1 MAQYFEGVG
10 RRKSA
15 TARVRIM
22 TGSGTFVIN
31 QKTLEEYFP
40 TERDNKTVTEPLG
53 VLTGSRS
60 DYDISVLV
68 KGGGVIGQADSV
80 RLGLARAILKM
91 DPELR
96 TNPQPSWILIP
107 RRQRKRKEETRSQR
121 RTKGPDLYKALVI
134 FILVNKQSSH
144 LEFFNSRRAPSLR
157 QCSPLFLCKNER
169 K

>member
-1 MAQYFEGVG
+1 MAQYYEGVG
-10 RRKSA
+10 RRKEA
-15 TARVRIM
+15 TARVRI
-22 TGSGTFVIN
+22 TKGSGAFVIN
-31 QKTLEEYFP
+31 EKTLEEYFP

-96 TNPQPSWILIP
+96 LELSHAGFLS
-107 RRQRKRKEETRSQR
+107 RDARS
-121 RTKGPDLYKALVI
+121 K
-134 FILVNKQSSH
+134 
-144 LEFFNSRRAPSLR
+144 
-157 QCSPLFLCKNER
+157 ER
-169 K
+169 KKPGLKGARKAPTYTKR